1 MDCGTPFCQSGCPLG
16 NIIPEFNDA
25 VFKGDWE
32 LAFRLLY
39 DTNNFPEF
47 TGRICPA
54 PCEQACVLGIN
65 RPPVA
70 IEHIEKTIAEIAFEK
85 GYMRPHPPATR
96 TGKHVAVIGSG
107 PAGLAAAVQ
116 LNKAG
121 HSVVVFE
128 KDDRLGGLLRYGIP
142 DFKLE
147 KWVVERRIA
156 MMEAEGIRFKTNAY
170 VGENVDAEELLD
182 TYDALL
188 LCGGSIVPRDLEIP
202 GRNLK
207 GIHFAMEFLVQ
218 NNRRVAGEL
227 IDLNEEILA
236 ENKNVLVIGA
246 GDTGSDCIGTSIRQN
261 AKSIL
266 QIEVLPKPSEERD
279 MDTWPQWP
287 DMLRSS
293 SSHDEGCE
301 REWSVLTKAFLDDG
315 DGHINNAEVVDI
327 EWSKD
332 PDTGKFVFSEIK
344 KSQRIIPCDLALLS
358 IGFVHPRHEGLLQ
371 KLEIDLDHQGNV
383 YTARYQTNIDNVF
396 CAGDMRRG
404 QSLVVWAIHEGRE
417 AAGEVDAYL
426 LQKPKTLLEKRDVGL
441 YNM

>member
-1 MDCGTPFCQSGCPLG
+1 M
-16 NIIPEFNDA
+16 
-25 VFKGDWE
+25 VF
-32 LAFRLLY
+32 
-39 DTNNFPEF
+39 
-47 TGRICPA
+47 RISNWKN
-54 PCEQACVLGIN
+54 G
-65 RPPVA
+65 
-70 IEHIEKTIAEIAFEK
+70 
-85 GYMRPHPPATR
+85 
-96 TGKHVAVIGSG
+96 
-107 PAGLAAAVQ
+107 
-116 LNKAG
+116 
-121 HSVVVFE
+121 
-128 KDDRLGGLLRYGIP
+128 
-142 DFKLE
+142 
-147 KWVVERRIA
+147 W
-156 MMEAEGIRFKTNAY
+156 AEGIRFKINAY

-218 NNRRVAGEL
+218 NNRRVSGEY
-227 IDLNEEILA
+227 IDPNEAILA
-236 ENKNVLVIGA
+236 ENKNVLVIGG

-266 QIEVLPKPSEERD
+266 QIEVLPKPSDERD
-279 MDTWPQWP
+279 MDTWPQWS

-301 REWSVLTKAFLDDG
+301 REWSLLTKAFLDDG
-315 DGHINNAEVVDI
+315 DGHIKNAEVVDI

-332 PDTGKFVFSEIK
+332 PDSGKFVFSEIK

-358 IGFVHPRHEGLLQ
+358 IGFVHPRYEGLLQ
-371 KLEIDLDHQGNV
+371 KLGIDLDHQGNV
-383 YTARYQTNIDNVF
+383 YTSRYQTNIDKVF
-396 CAGDMRRG
+396 SAGDMRRG
-404 QSLVVWAIHEGRE
+404 QSLVVWAIYEGRE